1 MGVEAVEVVEVGVL
15 RVVVIVL
22 VLSFL
27 PVCRCAHLVLIMTM
41 TGVDTAGEGGS
52 APYVGSVTVSAVMA
66 MSGAVGADG
75 YQVGKGVQS

>member
-1 MGVEAVEVVEVGVL
+1 MGVEAVEVVEVGIL
-15 RVVVIVL
+15 GVIVIIS
-22 VLSFL
+22 VLSL
-27 PVCRCAHLVLIMTM
+27 LSVCRGAHLVLIMTM
-41 TGVDTAGEGGS
+41 TGVDMAGEGGS